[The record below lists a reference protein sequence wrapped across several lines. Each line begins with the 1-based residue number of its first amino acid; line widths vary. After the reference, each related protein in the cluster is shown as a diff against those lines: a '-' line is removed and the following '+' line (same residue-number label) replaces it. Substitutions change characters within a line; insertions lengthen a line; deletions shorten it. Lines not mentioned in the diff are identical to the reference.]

1 MEFTPPLIIH
11 TMCAHDERLSMHG
24 WDQLAELGQETARQA
39 DPAPAPAQAIATN
52 AARLVAETLTGHR
65 DPKQLRQWLSAS
77 ECERLMAW
85 TQAHRGERIRLN
97 RMNLIE
103 VSPERVEGQ
112 LHFDYGR
119 GRLCATLCL
128 VSRAGRWSCRQLN
141 VLLPGAVPHP

>member
-1 MEFTPPLIIH
+1 
-11 TMCAHDERLSMHG
+11 
-24 WDQLAELGQETARQA
+24 
-39 DPAPAPAQAIATN
+39 
-52 AARLVAETLTGHR
+52 
-65 DPKQLRQWLSAS
+65 
-77 ECERLMAW
+77 MAW